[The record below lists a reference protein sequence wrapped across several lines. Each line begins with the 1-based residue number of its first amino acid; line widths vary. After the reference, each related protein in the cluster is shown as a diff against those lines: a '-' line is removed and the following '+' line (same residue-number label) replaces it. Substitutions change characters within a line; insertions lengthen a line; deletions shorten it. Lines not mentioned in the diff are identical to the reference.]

1 MNICMR
7 PLLLTLLFIFGCAPV
22 LEAQKKSTDQV
33 VFKDGT
39 VKRGTI
45 RKDGASG
52 YTRTVRF
59 TERGA
64 GEARSLSPSSVFEFT
79 LGSNKRTY
87 RSVTAEIAD
96 PKQGGRKL
104 LQERFGEVLI
114 DGEMQLI
121 RVNLDGNEFDSK
133 ALGTEDYFYLL
144 RQDDV
149 ELVLELTTIVV
160 YERLHANPSRF
171 RNKLKFFVRGCD
183 DVVEQARRADFNDAS
198 IMRVL
203 RNFGECQNFQE
214 MEMNAGRIPSR
225 IRYRHSV
232 VASNLNIRDMNYDE
246 NQFSFGINY
255 EIEAAATQR
264 LKWFGMIFSAG
275 YVYNSFRWQ
284 EQFNVGQSMIK
295 GNVSFAFAPV
305 QQEKF
310 SVQLLAG
317 MSNYNAFDSSFNS
330 FFSNNYFL
338 ISSGLRV
345 RHKNVSALLSYEHMP
360 NQIIEQPGNIL
371 VVGLGYKLPF

>member
-1 MNICMR
+1 MR
-7 PLLLTLLFIFGCAPV
+7 SLLLTLLVLCLCLPS
-22 LEAQKKSTDQV
+22 LEAQKKSSDQV

-39 VKRGTI
+39 IKKGTI
-45 RKDGASG
+45 RKDGVSG
-52 YTRTVRF
+52 YSRAIRF
-59 TERGA
+59 TERGEE
-64 GEARSLSPSSVFEFT
+64 EATRLNPISVFEFT
-79 LGSNKRTY
+79 TSNNNRTY
-87 RSVTAEIAD
+87 RSVTAEIPD
-96 PKQGGRKL
+96 PKQGGRKV
-104 LQERFGEVLI
+104 LQQRFGEVLI
-114 DGEMQLI
+114 DGEMQLL

-149 ELVLELTTIVV
+149 ELILELTTIVV
-160 YERLHANPSRF
+160 YDRLHANPSRF
-171 RNKLKFFVRGCD
+171 RNKLKFFVRGCE

-198 IMRVL
+198 IMRIL
-203 RNFGECQNFQE
+203 RNYGECQEFQE

-225 IRYRHSV
+225 IRYRHSL
-232 VASNLNIRDMNYDE
+232 VASNLNMRDMNYDE

-275 YVYNSFRWQ
+275 YVYNTFRWE
-284 EQFNVGQSMIK
+284 EQFNVAQSMIK
-295 GNVSFAFAPV
+295 GNISFAFAPV
-305 QQEKF
+305 HKENF
-310 SVQLLAG
+310 SVQLTAG

-345 RHKNVSALLSYEHMP
+345 RHNNISAHLTYEHMP

-371 VVGLGYKLPF
+371 VMGVGYKLPF